1 MGFPHRRARPAEG
14 LADSLDDR
22 LGPLGLADRS
32 CCCSAAPAVT
42 VLIPATSAC
51 PRRVDLLLCR
61 HHYRVSRTALAAVGA
76 VAIDETGAVLE
87 LAPAGAQTR
96 GTAPLARRTCP

>member
-1 MGFPHRRARPAEG
+1 MGLPHRRAR
-14 LADSLDDR
+14 LADRPADGQDDR
-22 LGPLGLADRS
+22 LGPPAGLADRS
-32 CCCSAAPAVT
+32 CCCPAAPAVM

-87 LAPAGAQTR
+87 LASAGIEAR
-96 GTAPLARRTCP
+96 GTARLARRT